1 MERQKEHRL
10 RANIWKL
17 YILSALHGALF
28 IIPVIIPFLRE
39 NGISLTQA
47 FLLEAI
53 FSIEVVILEIPTGYL
68 SDRWHRKS
76 VIVAASAFSAMGLFC
91 FAIGTAFAYFLAGEL
106 LMGIGASL
114 FSGTVEAITYDT
126 LLEQGRT
133 DEYKRISGRQYF
145 STFGAEAL
153 VSVIGGLVAVS
164 GLRAVAWL
172 TVLSPSLAFLVAFT
186 LTEPARHKLIEPQ
199 HFKAIWHICTS
210 TLIHNAPLRS
220 IIALQAVIGFMTLTL
235 FWLSQPYQM
244 AVGLPIALFG
254 FAHAIFVGG
263 GALCSQFTHV
273 IAKRID
279 DRMFLFFIAVSVVL
293 SYFGLGFSLALWS
306 LVFFLIGRIAWGFL
320 TPLTSDMVNRMTT
333 SDIRATVLS
342 IRALGWR
349 LLFALASPFIG
360 YAADAWSLR
369 HALLL
374 TGSVGGIAIVITFL
388 LMQSIWR
395 KIPA

>member
-1 MERQKEHRL
+1 MEAKRTHQLHS
-10 RANIWKL
+10 NIRKL
-17 YILSALHGALF
+17 YTVSALHGALF

-39 NGISLTQA
+39 NGISLAQA

-53 FSIEVVILEIPTGYL
+53 FSIEVVVLEIPTGYL

-76 VIVAASAFSAMGLFC
+76 VIVAASAFSAMGLLC
-91 FAIGTAFAYFLAGEL
+91 FALGTAFAHFLAGEL

-133 DEYKRISGRQYF
+133 EEYKRISGKQYF
-145 STFGAEAL
+145 ATFGAEAL
-153 VSVIGGLVAVS
+153 VSVIGGLVAAY
-164 GLRAVAWL
+164 GLRAAAWL
-172 TVLSPSLAFLVAFT
+172 TVISPSLAFLIALT
-186 LTEPARHKLIEPQ
+186 ITEPARHKLIEPQ
-199 HFKAIWHICTS
+199 HFKAIWRICTS
-210 TLIHNAPLRS
+210 TLVHNAPLRS
-220 IIALQAVIGFMTLTL
+220 IIVLQGIIGSMTLTL
-235 FWLSQPYQM
+235 FWLSQPYQIM
-244 AVGLPIALFG
+244 TGLPLTFFG
-254 FAHAIFVGG
+254 FTHAFFVGG
-263 GALCSQFTHV
+263 GALCSQYTHAL
-273 IAKRID
+273 AKRID
-279 DRMFLFFIAVSVVL
+279 DRMFLLLIAAAVVL
-293 SYFGLGFSLALWS
+293 SYFGLGFSLALWA
-306 LVFFLIGRIAWGFL
+306 LVFFLVGRIAWGFL

-360 YAADAWSLR
+360 YAADVWSLR

-374 TGSVGGIAIVITFL
+374 TGAVGGTAIVVTFL

-395 KIPA
+395 KIPS

>member
-1 MERQKEHRL
+1 
-10 RANIWKL
+10 
-17 YILSALHGALF
+17 
-28 IIPVIIPFLRE
+28 
-39 NGISLTQA
+39 
-47 FLLEAI
+47 
-53 FSIEVVILEIPTGYL
+53 
-68 SDRWHRKS
+68 
-76 VIVAASAFSAMGLFC
+76 
-91 FAIGTAFAYFLAGEL
+91 
-106 LMGIGASL
+106 
-114 FSGTVEAITYDT
+114 
-126 LLEQGRT
+126 
-133 DEYKRISGRQYF
+133 
-145 STFGAEAL
+145 
-153 VSVIGGLVAVS
+153 
-164 GLRAVAWL
+164 
-172 TVLSPSLAFLVAFT
+172 
-186 LTEPARHKLIEPQ
+186 
-199 HFKAIWHICTS
+199 
-210 TLIHNAPLRS
+210 
-220 IIALQAVIGFMTLTL
+220 
-235 FWLSQPYQM
+235 M